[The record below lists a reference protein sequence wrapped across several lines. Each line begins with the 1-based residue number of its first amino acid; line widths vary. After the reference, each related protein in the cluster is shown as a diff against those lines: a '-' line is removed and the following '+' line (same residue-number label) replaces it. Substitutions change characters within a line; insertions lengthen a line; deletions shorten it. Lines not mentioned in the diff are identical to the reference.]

1 MTKKLS
7 AEDKRSR
14 LVWSYFTEGE
24 AVALRTISV
33 DGKPNQSVS
42 DVLRQAFGRF
52 VVEKYPHLSKHL
64 RKDLDT
70 IAP

>member
-1 MTKKLS
+1 VTKKLS

-33 DGKPNQSVS
+33 DEEKSSVS
-42 DVLRQAFGRF
+42 DVLRSAFAFYVRTQHPKL
-52 VVEKYPHLSKHL
+52 EKNL
-64 RKDLDT
+64 RADIKR
-70 IAP
+70 P

>member
-33 DGKPNQSVS
+33 DHDKTSAS
-42 DVLRQAFGRF
+42 DVLRRAFALYVQTGF
-52 VVEKYPHLSKHL
+52 PNLKKHL
-64 RKDLDT
+64 RADLES
-70 IAP
+70 PGRV